1 MVQTLAVV
9 ITTPPY
15 SNLTAT
21 ALCYIESA
29 LKSGVKLTGVF
40 FYQAGVLNAN
50 KFVDIPNDE
59 LQTLSQWQYL
69 HNKYQLP
76 LHLCFTAAE
85 KHGLTDD
92 KEFNNIDPAFIISGL
107 GELVEL
113 TSIADRVIQL

>member
-1 MVQTLAVV
+1 MQTLAVL
-9 ITTPPY
+9 ITTPPH

-21 ALCYIESA
+21 AISYVESA
-29 LKSGVKLTGVF
+29 LESGVKVVGVF

-59 LQTLSQWQYL
+59 FQTVSHWKRL
-69 HNKYQLP
+69 HQQYQLP

-92 KEFNNIDPAFIISGL
+92 SAFNNIDTAFTISGL

-113 TSIADRVIQL
+113 TSIADRVVQL